1 MLKVAFVILAISLCL
16 YAAPGTAPASRKTLQ
31 ISEQNAQLLEN
42 IGGYPDLE
50 VLSITCVE
58 PLRALPDS
66 LGKLTGLKELII
78 DNGNG
83 CSMNPLLPE
92 TIGNLRSLEKL
103 VLYGAQDPRGV
114 GNEPGVQP
122 GQRHKF
128 PRSMSQLS
136 SLLYLDLGR
145 NGFNDIPAFVKDLP
159 KLKEL
164 GFELNN
170 LKTLPVFLSNL
181 KQLTTLKLAGNDLDD
196 LPEFLH
202 ALPNLTRIDLGNN
215 CRLTKNFA
223 RMKELKARFPKVSFD
238 FINQYDCRNF
248 RENADQ

>member
-1 MLKVAFVILAISLCL
+1 VLKAVFVILAISLCL
-16 YAAPGTAPASRKTLQ
+16 YAVPGTAPAPRKTLQ
-31 ISEQNAQLLEN
+31 ISEQNAQLLEK
-42 IGGYPDLE
+42 IGSYPDLE

-58 PLRALPDS
+58 TLRSLPDS

-92 TIGNLRSLEKL
+92 TIGNLHSLEKL

-122 GQRHKF
+122 SQRHKF
-128 PRSMSQLS
+128 PRSMSQLDK
-136 SLLYLDLGR
+136 LVYLDLGR

-159 KLKEL
+159 RLKEL
-164 GFELNN
+164 GFEQNN
-170 LKTLPVFLSNL
+170 LKTLPAFLTSL
-181 KQLTTLKLAGNDLDD
+181 QQLTTLKLAGNDLDD

-202 ALPNLTRIDLGNN
+202 ALPNLTRIAMGNN
-215 CRLTKNFA
+215 CRLTKNFTK
-223 RMKELKARFPKVSFD
+223 MKELKARFPKVAFD
-238 FINQYDCRNF
+238 FINEYDCRN
-248 RENADQ
+248 

>member
-1 MLKVAFVILAISLCL
+1 MLKAAFVTLAISLCL
-16 YAAPGTAPASRKTLQ
+16 YAAPGTATAPRKTLQ
-31 ISEQNAQLLEN
+31 ISEQNAQLLEKIEN
-42 IGGYPDLE
+42 YSDVE

-58 PLRALPDS
+58 KLRALPES

-78 DNGNG
+78 NNGNG

-92 TIGNLRSLEKL
+92 AIGNLHSLEKL

-122 GQRHKF
+122 SERHKF
-128 PRSMSQLS
+128 PRSMSQLGN
-136 SLLYLDLGR
+136 LTYLDLGR

-164 GFELNN
+164 KFELNN
-170 LKTLPVFLSNL
+170 LKTLPAFLSSL
-181 KQLTTLKLAGNDLDD
+181 KQLSTLKLSGNDLDD

-202 ALPNLTRIDLGNN
+202 TLPNLTHIIMGNN
-215 CRLTKNFA
+215 CRLTKDFA
-223 RMKELKARFPKVSFD
+223 RMKELKTRFPKVELD
-238 FINQYDCRNF
+238 FTNEYDCRN
-248 RENADQ
+248 